1 MKIRRSIATHAVLL
15 SSLSGLGHA
24 DFKYSQQSK
33 MTGGTLVQMTQTLGK
48 FSKSARQAN
57 EPQTSTTMVKANRMR
72 EEHASGTVEIIDLD
86 GRRFIYV
93 DPSKRQYSVV
103 TFEEFKAAM
112 QRAQERVKEAQQE
125 QMAKNPQAQN
135 VTITPKFDAQA
146 TGATRTILGL
156 TTNETKMKV
165 EMEMQGT
172 DPQTQQS
179 QSVSYIVT
187 SDAWMAPSIPGYD
200 ELRDFRTRL
209 AKELDWVPAT
219 MGGMMGMNM
228 GNPQVSSAMEEF
240 RKNEA
245 TLKGVPLFQTVSMGM
260 AGNSQAPQ
268 GQNAPSNP
276 QAQNPPPQ
284 PTQNASV
291 PTSTSGAI
299 SQSLGGLFGGL
310 KKKKQDQ
317 QQQPAAQDT
326 SATAGQPPAL
336 LEMTMEV
343 TSFSSD
349 SLDSSLFDV
358 PAGYTQVQRD
368 PDDTFGGKQ
377 APQH

>member
-1 MKIRRSIATHAVLL
+1 MEIRSVATHAVLV

-33 MTGGTLVQMTQTLGK
+33 MTGGTLMQMTQTLSK
-48 FSKSARQAN
+48 FSKSMRQAN

-72 EEHASGTVEIIDLD
+72 EEHPSGTVEIIDLD

-93 DPSKRQYSVV
+93 DPTNKQYSVV
-103 TFEEFKAAM
+103 TFDEFKAAM
-112 QRAQERVKEAQQE
+112 QRAQERAKEAEQQ
-125 QMAKNPQAQN
+125 QAAKNPQAQN
-135 VTITPKFDAQA
+135 VTITPKFEAQS

-179 QSVSYIVT
+179 ESASYIVT
-187 SDAWMAPSIPGYD
+187 SDAWMAASIPGYD
-200 ELRDFRTRL
+200 ELRDFRVRL

-228 GNPQVSSAMEEF
+228 GSPQVSSAMEEF

-245 TLKGVPLFQTVSMGM
+245 TLKGMPLFQTVSMGM

-268 GQNAPSNP
+268 VQNAPNNS
-276 QAQNPPPQ
+276 QAQSPAPQ
-284 PTQNASV
+284 STQNPSV
-291 PTSTSGAI
+291 PNSTSGAI
-299 SQSLGGLFGGL
+299 SQNLGGLFGGL

-317 QQQPAAQDT
+317 QQQSAGQDT
-326 SATAGQPPAL
+326 SATSGQPAPL
-336 LEMTMEV
+336 LEMTVEV

-349 SLDSSLFDV
+349 SLDRSLFDV
-358 PAGYTQVQRD
+358 PAGYAQVEKN
-368 PDDTFGGKQ
+368 PDDIFGGKP
-377 APQH
+377 AVQH

>member
-1 MKIRRSIATHAVLL
+1 
-15 SSLSGLGHA
+15 
-24 DFKYSQQSK
+24 
-33 MTGGTLVQMTQTLGK
+33 
-48 FSKSARQAN
+48 
-57 EPQTSTTMVKANRMR
+57 
-72 EEHASGTVEIIDLD
+72 
-86 GRRFIYV
+86 
-93 DPSKRQYSVV
+93 V
-103 TFEEFKAAM
+103 TFDEFKAAM
-112 QRAQERVKEAQQE
+112 QRAQERAKEAQQQ

-135 VTITPKFDAQA
+135 VTITPKFEAQA

-156 TTNETKMKV
+156 AANETKMKC
-165 EMEMQGT
+165 EMEIRGT

-179 QSVSYIVT
+179 QSASYIVT
-187 SDAWMAPSIPGYD
+187 SDAWMALSVPGYD
-200 ELRDFRTRL
+200 ELRDFRARM
-209 AKELDWVPAT
+209 AKELDWFPGT

-228 GNPQVSSAMEEF
+228 GNPQVGSAMEEF

-245 TLKGVPLFQTVSMGM
+245 TLKGMPMSQTVSMGM
-260 AGNSQAPQ
+260 VGNSQAPQ
-268 GQNAPSNP
+268 DQTAQSNS
-276 QAQNPPPQ
+276 QAQSPPPQ
-284 PTQNASV
+284 PAQNTSV

-317 QQQPAAQDT
+317 QQQQSAQDT
-326 SATAGQPPAL
+326 SATPGQPAPL

-358 PAGYTQVQRD
+358 PAGYTKVERN
-368 PDDTFGGKQ
+368 PDDMFGGKP